1 LSRAAKDSIGKFDW
15 TTYIPFV
22 FSKTLRGLGLSL
34 AAEFSLNI
42 DDSTPKEALSLIN
55 SLSDSFAYSE
65 EDIDSI
71 GTWIVSMIGNSQDR
85 NLCMSHIKKLFKILS
100 PYYYPS
106 TSGSLVISLLIQLQV
121 IPI

>member
-15 TTYIPFV
+15 TVYIPFV

-34 AAEFSLNI
+34 AAELSLNI
-42 DDSTPKEALSLIN
+42 DDNTPKEALSLIN
-55 SLSDSFAYSE
+55 SLSDSFAYGE

-71 GTWIVSMIGNSQDR
+71 GTWIVSMIANSRDDR
-85 NLCMSHIKKLFKILS
+85 SLCMSHLKKMFKILS

-106 TSGSLVISLLIQLQV
+106 TNGSLV
-121 IPI
+121 